1 MPNLNEKAS
10 KKIAG
15 MVDLVARL
23 VVDGDKRTLNFKSD
37 EVVFG
42 GGRLQGVKT
51 TEIPLSWDA
60 LCAVYDEAIGK
71 VAPVDNHAEPVGVK
85 VTATPE
91 NTESEQDQTEPEQEA
106 PVEEEKPVRRTR
118 RTRS

>member
-1 MPNLNEKAS
+1 
-10 KKIAG
+10 

-51 TEIPLSWDA
+51 TEIPLSWGA
-60 LCAVYDEAIGK
+60 LCEVYDEAIGK
-71 VAPVDNHAEPVGVK
+71 QIKPKNQPTLVAVEEPAEEPVV
-85 VTATPE
+85 
-91 NTESEQDQTEPEQEA
+91 EQDATTGIEVTEDA
-106 PVEEEKPVRRTR
+106 PVRRTR
-118 RTRS
+118 RKREE

>member
-1 MPNLNEKAS
+1 
-10 KKIAG
+10 

-60 LCAVYDEAIGK
+60 LCEVYDEAIGK
-71 VAPVDNHAEPVGVK
+71 VADKPKTAHQQKVEEFRQEQAE
-85 VTATPE
+85 ATPE
-91 NTESEQDQTEPEQEA
+91 AEQTELDETTGIKVTES
-106 PVEEEKPVRRTR
+106 VEEVVENAPVRRTR
-118 RTRS
+118 RKRGE

>member
-1 MPNLNEKAS
+1 
-10 KKIAG
+10 

-60 LCAVYDEAIGK
+60 LCEIYDEAIGK
-71 VAPVDNHAEPVGVK
+71 VADKPKTSHQQKVEEFRQEQAE
-85 VTATPE
+85 ATPE
-91 NTESEQDQTEPEQEA
+91 AEQTEAEQET
-106 PVEEEKPVRRTR
+106 PVEENKPVRRTR
-118 RTRS
+118 RKRGE

>member
-60 LCAVYDEAIGK
+60 LCEVYDEAIGNIADKPNTAHQQK
-71 VAPVDNHAEPVGVK
+71 VEEFK
-85 VTATPE
+85 KELEEATP
-91 NTESEQDQTEPEQEA
+91 EPEQEEGE
-106 PVEEEKPVRRTR
+106 PVEEDKPVRRTR
-118 RTRS
+118 RTRA

>member
-60 LCAVYDEAIGK
+60 LCEVYDEAIGNVADNPKTAHQQK
-71 VAPVDNHAEPVGVK
+71 VEEFK
-85 VTATPE
+85 KEQEEATP
-91 NTESEQDQTEPEQEA
+91 EPEQEEGE
-106 PVEEEKPVRRTR
+106 PVEEDKPVRRTR